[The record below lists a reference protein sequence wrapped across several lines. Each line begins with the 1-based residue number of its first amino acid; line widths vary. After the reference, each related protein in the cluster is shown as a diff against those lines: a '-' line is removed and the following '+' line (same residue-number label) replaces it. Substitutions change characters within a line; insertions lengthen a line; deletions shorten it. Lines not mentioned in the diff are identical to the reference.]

1 MTPRH
6 QDCGGQEE
14 GEERSEVVSWGQR
27 GKGGRKRA
35 EHNSAWRKG
44 SLGREKGE
52 RGSREWGW
60 MGREHSFTVSV
71 GTGLTGCCLLLQD
84 I

>member
-6 QDCGGQEE
+6 RDCGGQEE

-52 RGSREWGW
+52 KGSRDGW
-60 MGREHSFTVSV
+60 MGIHSIVPV
-71 GTGLTGCCLLLQD
+71 IC
-84 I
+84 